1 MWCTRA
7 LRNYRFTCQTARL
20 RRRLPP
26 SVCRR
31 DGGLKPAVTPG
42 VWRARARE
50 QRTPLSCP
58 SLAVHGEMLLQRCVD
73 LGPCLRPVAFHLLR
87 RWRRQIGAFS
97 ARGSPRRIFECPLAT
112 HARGVERR
120 TALPRLLPPSALC
133 GAWGGPRHAARRET
147 RRRAALRCGFSVP
160 GAVLPWGANRGEP
173 RTRAASAA
181 RRRPSVQPSKA
192 AGPSAGGRLAEA
204 SRPCGYEPQRWAPH
218 PAPPSGSSLEDAPRS
233 SRTQCD

>member
-50 QRTPLSCP
+50 QRTPPSCP

-133 GAWGGPRHAARRET
+133 GAWAGRATRLDARRVAV
-147 RRRAALRCGFSVP
+147 RRSTAAFLSPAPCFR
-160 GAVLPWGANRGEP
+160 GAQ
-173 RTRAASAA
+173 TAASRGPGRLPPPVVAPA
-181 RRRPSVQPSKA
+181 SSHRRQPVLVPADDWPRPP
-192 AGPSAGGRLAEA
+192 GPAVTSRSGGRRILL
-204 SRPCGYEPQRWAPH
+204 RLQDR
-218 PAPPSGSSLEDAPRS
+218 L
-233 SRTQCD
+233 